1 MAEHD
6 DFELEHGEE
15 DRAPET
21 DAIEFPIV
29 VTLLKPLRSTGA
41 KTGLETLVTE
51 VRIPEEPTAGQLRQ
65 LMRVPGDEKLFKA
78 LELFTDLPP
87 HLINSLGVRDLRA
100 IDKEL
105 RLFF

>member
-1 MAEHD
+1 MAEHN
-6 DFELEHGEE
+6 DFELEHDGEV
-15 DRAPET
+15 ET

-29 VTLLKPLRSTGA
+29 VKLLKPLRSKGA
-41 KTGLETLVTE
+41 KSGLETLVTE

-78 LELFTDLPP
+78 LELFTDIPP

-100 IDKEL
+100 IDKAL
-105 RLFF
+105 NPFF